1 MDNYNNVKYTNSEKS
16 WESANTGVQH
26 LALAVLEW
34 GPGEHT
40 DNNKHDRLLETFFRG
55 DTKTMTQWHV
65 EQTYGLRGWWGVR
78 FWVTASWTGKA
89 EAKPE
94 IGRRHCFSTT
104 SGGTTTFAKI
114 NGRFKRTVVYMINKS
129 TVYSLSEDESPSRW
143 QWGQSSLLHMKFVL
157 NLLRKNSLSW
167 MLNLLLS
174 LIIFK
179 FSSLKFCHILGNKK

>member
-1 MDNYNNVKYTNSEKS
+1 MITILLNIRQWKILRIC
-16 WESANTGVQH
+16 QH
-26 LALAVLEW
+26 W
-34 GPGEHT
+34 GPTFSCGCFRMGT
-40 DNNKHDRLLETFFRG
+40 RRTYRQWQAWQTVRDFFRG

-65 EQTYGLRGWWGVR
+65 EQAYGLRGWWGVR

-143 QWGQSSLLHMKFVL
+143 QWGQSSLLHIKFVF